1 MQNFLFTLNIYRL
14 LGLTLRNTYAY
25 LVEWLQKK
33 KKDQNSKSLQPSCGQ
48 DSNYINI
55 TYKWLSI
62 TFGCPSLLLCGFLS
76 IHRRK
81 LEAKD

>member
-1 MQNFLFTLNIYRL
+1 MAT
-14 LGLTLRNTYAY
+14 
-25 LVEWLQKK
+25 KK